1 MKKRNGERSVKL
13 EKAANQAGLLD
24 RRTVVLAAA
33 LGGATLLGTRRATA
47 QNYPSRL
54 ITIVMPY
61 AAGGSTDVIARVI
74 AEKLRTMLG
83 ANIIVENRQGA
94 GGAIGASSVA
104 RAEPDGYT
112 LLFTPSGAIAIAP
125 QVMKPNPFDPIK
137 DLTPV
142 AALHKYQ
149 LFLYARADG
158 GYRSMEE
165 MLAAHKAGKSIS
177 MAVTGRGNSTHYS
190 AFTLGK
196 ETGIEFV
203 NIPYNSGSQAALSI
217 MKGEADVGFLPAVDV
232 QGQIDSGAIRALLV
246 TSKDPSPVFPDVPG
260 LSKFGLKGP
269 EIDVWIGMLGPRGLP
284 QDIATKL
291 SGALSTIYNSGELD
305 KYLKGCEKMSG
316 SAAELATTLASD
328 VEKYRLF
335 VEAAGFMKEQK

>member
-1 MKKRNGERSVKL
+1 MKL
-13 EKAANQAGLLD
+13 AAEAINSAGLVD

-33 LGGATLLGTRRATA
+33 LGSATLIGTKGAIA

-74 AEKLRTMLG
+74 ADKLRALLG
-83 ANIIVENRQGA
+83 ATIIVENRQGA
-94 GGAIGASSVA
+94 GGAIGATLVA

-112 LLFTPSGAIAIAP
+112 LLLTPSGAIAIAP
-125 QVMKPNPFDPIK
+125 LVMKPSPFDPVK

-149 LFLYARADG
+149 LFLYARTDG

-165 MLAAHKAGKSIS
+165 LLSAHKAGKSIS

-232 QGQIDSGAIRALLV
+232 QPQIDSGAIRALLV
-246 TSKDPSPVFPDVPG
+246 TSQTPSPAFPDVPG

-269 EIDVWIGMLGPRGLP
+269 EIDVWIGLFGPRGLP
-284 QDIATKL
+284 EDIATKL
-291 SGALSTIYNSGELD
+291 NRALSTIYNSGELD

-316 SAAELATTLASD
+316 SASELAATLAKD
-328 VEKYRLF
+328 VEKYQRF
-335 VEAAGFMKEQK
+335 IVAADFSQEQK